1 MAGTSGLLEFNNTGL
16 VITNV
21 AACEYWHSNGNGT
34 YIEYT
39 GLPAFMIAVLDGYDN
54 GSWEG
59 HSGITGSNAI
69 TDPSEYCIAFAYASN
84 LGYVGQTWGGIAL
97 TASDSN
103 DLLIRETYMGDAN
116 LDGMVNIYDYDTL
129 LANAGA
135 AQPPRWSGR
144 PPVILTIR
152 AS

>member
-1 MAGTSGLLEFNNTGL
+1 MTRSHCARFFCAAVFGLALGLAPSSARAGYLNPNFQAAEISTLDLGSAGTSGLLEFNNTGL

-84 LGYVGQTWGGIAL
+84 LGYVGQTWGGIA
-97 TASDSN
+97 
-103 DLLIRETYMGDAN
+103 
-116 LDGMVNIYDYDTL
+116 VNCL
-129 LANAGA
+129 G
-135 AQPPRWSGR
+135 QQ
-144 PPVILTIR
+144 
-152 AS
+152 